1 MNGSIENKGLKR
13 ILSKNPTFQDF
24 RNCTLVYDEAQA
36 LDKKVRKLTGIRENI
51 ATEPGLPSFTGT
63 IFEMRQFFRSYIG
76 DPTEKGEFTNPEGR
90 KLNPALLEWENI
102 SADRRKQYFQEIK
115 ASNKFTKIYH
125 GNRKFNVLE
134 EGETYKEM
142 LQLVKSVIAE
152 EDDFSIKNDLLTK
165 LNFIISSSK
174 SEKKRQEKLKEFYGE
189 LMDSLSKETDNLTE

>member
-76 DPTEKGEFTNPEGR
+76 DPTEKGEFTNPEGK
-90 KLNPALLEWENI
+90 KLNPDLLEWETI
-102 SADRRKQYFQEIK
+102 SAD
-115 ASNKFTKIYH
+115 
-125 GNRKFNVLE
+125 
-134 EGETYKEM
+134 
-142 LQLVKSVIAE
+142 
-152 EDDFSIKNDLLTK
+152 
-165 LNFIISSSK
+165 
-174 SEKKRQEKLKEFYGE
+174 
-189 LMDSLSKETDNLTE
+189 